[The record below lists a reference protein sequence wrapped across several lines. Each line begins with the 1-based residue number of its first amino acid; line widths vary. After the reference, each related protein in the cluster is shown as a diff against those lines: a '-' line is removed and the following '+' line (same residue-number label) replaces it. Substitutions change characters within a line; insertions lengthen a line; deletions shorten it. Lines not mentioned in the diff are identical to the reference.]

1 MEMSFLWER
10 QSCTGEPRVKS
21 KSIATNDRLGYYG
34 NMHRSQG
41 CWPGPQGL
49 LIICKHKVPLPI
61 RKLERW
67 LDYTENMKCYKR
79 LILVKNDRGS
89 DQSIDKSSLFA
100 LLLVMRQGS
109 VICIS
114 KQCRLEPRLSRSSGV
129 LKMVINKVRCYGHPL
144 LLHAI
149 NK

>member
-10 QSCTGEPRVKS
+10 QSCTGKPRVKS

-49 LIICKHKVPLPI
+49 LIVCKHKVPLPI

-67 LDYTENMKCYKR
+67 LDYTENTKCYKR
-79 LILVKNDRGS
+79 LILVKNGRGS

-114 KQCRLEPRLSRSSGV
+114 KLCRLEPRLSRSSGV

-144 LLHAI
+144 LLHVI